1 MKQLNKV
8 GVLCTYTFPEGMAP
22 TTRIRAY
29 GKGLVQNGVKVEVV
43 IFQPKSVD
51 NKYPSAGIVD
61 GLHYEYSHV
70 RKQNASRVHKMLV
83 DHPKSIW
90 NALRIIRKSHTK
102 EPFDVILLS
111 FDKIQFMAILIPFI
125 KMMGI
130 KLAFIGDEF
139 PEPIRQL
146 KSELPKSDIRWYKFL
161 YKMIDARVL
170 MTEALQKF
178 YDEKVAVKPTHILCS
193 ILNTDRF
200 EGVVRQPV
208 ERPYLC
214 YMGNMMLAKD
224 NVDNIIEA
232 FALIANEFPTLDL
245 HLFGTPNATDRKIV
259 EDCIKEHHLEN
270 RAFIKGRIDFGLVP
284 QMLANAEILVTS
296 QPITKRA
303 EGGFPTKLA
312 EYMMSHTPAIVTNVG
327 EIHCYVQDG
336 DTVYMVEPYNPEAY
350 ADKLRHMLTHKQ
362 ETTEVA
368 NRAYDYAIKNFGAKE
383 VVKGLMDFL
392 SDEFVKE

>member
-1 MKQLNKV
+1 MKHINKV
-8 GVLCTYTFPEGMAP
+8 GILCTYSFPEGMAP

-29 GKGLVQNGVKVEVV
+29 GKGLVQNAVKVEVV
-43 IFQPKSVD
+43 IFQPKSGDDEYSPV
-51 NKYPSAGIVD
+51 GTVD

-70 RKQNASRVHKMLV
+70 RKQNATRLHKMFI
-83 DHPKSIW
+83 DHPRSII
-90 NALRIIRKSHTK
+90 NALRIIRKSHK
-102 EPFDVILLS
+102 REPFDLMLLS
-111 FDKIQFMAILIPFI
+111 FDHIPYLSCLVPFI

-130 KLAFIGDEF
+130 KMAFIGDEF
-139 PEPIRQL
+139 PEPIRKL
-146 KSELPKSDIRWYKFL
+146 KSDLPKSDIFWYKRL

-178 YDEKVAVKPTHILCS
+178 YDEKVCSKPTHVLCS

-200 EGVVRQPV
+200 DGVVRQPV

-224 NVDNIIEA
+224 NVDNIIKA
-232 FALIANEFPTLDL
+232 FASIADEFPTLDL
-245 HLFGTPNATDRKIV
+245 HLFGTPNATDRKVV

-327 EIHCYVQDG
+327 EIHCYVEDG
-336 DTVYMVEPYNPEAY
+336 DTVYMVEPCQPQAY
-350 ADKLRHMLTHKQ
+350 ADKLRYMLTHKE
-362 ETTEVA
+362 ETALVA
-368 NRAYDYAIKNFGAKE
+368 SRAYDYAVKNFGAKE
-383 VVKGLMDFL
+383 VAKGLIEFL
-392 SDEFVKE
+392 ATHFTK